1 MAPRLMRCPQ
11 VLKRYYGAQD
21 PHFITCSCY
30 HRLPILGTAR
40 CRDGFLKILEEAR
53 RRNSCIK
60 IESRANHSWGLRSFV
75 NLTFSQTKCCGNP
88 PLTPLPLPPA
98 SIFPAL
104 TKYQY
109 YSPH

>member
-1 MAPRLMRCPQ
+1 MRCPQ

-21 PHFITCSCY
+21 PHFITCQLPI

-60 IESRANHSWGLRSFV
+60 IESRANHSWGLRSFCEPSHSLKPNTV
-75 NLTFSQTKCCGNP
+75 EIP

-104 TKYQY
+104 TK
-109 YSPH
+109 